1 MATVE
6 QHMGHAGR
14 DSRSG
19 PGAGRR
25 HGRDNLAEVIS
36 IRTEHVR
43 SHRPGF
49 LGSLVTMARG
59 FAASRAQATSVR
71 STPHRPPSPAP
82 LSIAHPLPLPLPLR
96 PTPNDAA

>member
-1 MATVE
+1 MATVD
-6 QHMGHAGR
+6 QHMAHAGE

-25 HGRDNLAEVIS
+25 HGRDTLAEVIS
-36 IRTEHVR
+36 IRPER
-43 SHRPGF
+43 SHRPGL

-59 FAASRAQATSVR
+59 FASSRAQATSVR

-82 LSIAHPLPLPLPLR
+82 RPVRLPFSPA
-96 PTPNDAA
+96 PNDAA